1 MTFEKMI
8 LIVFVIWLALTS
20 LIAMTLYGKDKKMAT
35 KGGGPVR
42 IKEKTLLGITA
53 IGGAVGALIGRILF
67 HHKTDKMY
75 FSLTIFFSILVEA
88 LTLGALVFIAFM

>member
-20 LIAMTLYGKDKKMAT
+20 LIAMALYGKDKKMAT